1 MGTVPRTSAL
11 QTNDLAKP
19 ALLVGA
25 AVRAVLAVIAIP
37 LAPALYRDHPAVL
50 VFLRPTKE
58 VFLFAGFSI
67 RQGHAWL
74 PVIVLAALPL
84 LLGGVWIFYGL
95 GRLYGDDLAHAD
107 LPGVAG
113 RLLPKKRI
121 DQMRDVLEE
130 RGPRVVFL
138 GRLAAFPSALMA
150 AAAGASEVPWREFVV
165 ADTAGALL
173 SMSALLGA
181 GYLLGE
187 AYDDAGPWVT
197 VVGAVVLAALLFWLG
212 RSLTRSGSG
221 GTATRKA

>member
-1 MGTVPRTSAL
+1 MGTVPRSTSV
-11 QTNDLAKP
+11 QTHELAKP
-19 ALLVGA
+19 LLLGTAAL
-25 AVRAVLAVIAIP
+25 RAVLAIVAIP
-37 LAPALYRDHPAVL
+37 LAPMLYRDHVAVL

-58 VFLFAGFSI
+58 VFLFAGNAV
-67 RQGHAWL
+67 RQGDAWL

-95 GRLYGDDLAHAD
+95 GRLYGDELAEAD
-107 LPGVAG
+107 RPGIAG

-130 RGPRVVFL
+130 RGSRVVFL

-150 AAAGASEVPWREFVV
+150 AAAGASDVPWREFVV

-181 GYLLGE
+181 GYALGE
-187 AYDDAGPWVT
+187 AYDSAGPWVT
-197 VVGAVVLAALLFWLG
+197 VVGAVVLAALLFTLG
-212 RSLTRSGSG
+212 RALTRSGPG